1 MLQEVGEAL
10 PQNTDVGDSNPV
22 TVSLPVS
29 HGIEVAVE
37 FKPVAHP
44 VEPLT
49 RDQPVKCPLP
59 EPSILNVRLLSTDF
73 MLRHGGCSF
82 LSFVGRMIV
91 VYYNGQMDC
100 LEFDSF
106 FFSRKEVNYKLKALC
121 LTKDCVLFL
130 FSIRLLRYPPKFK
143 YLHIYWHQLSVLVQN
158 YYLLPFF
165 KWLIDA

>member
-10 PQNTDVGDSNPV
+10 PQNTDLGDSNPV
-22 TVSLPVS
+22 SVSLPVS

-82 LSFVGRMIV
+82 LLLWQDDSL
-91 VYYNGQMDC
+91 NGQIDC
-100 LEFDSF
+100 LEFDLF
-106 FFSRKEVNYKLKALC
+106 LKKKILFSLKEVNYKLKALC

-130 FSIRLLRYPPKFK
+130 FSI
-143 YLHIYWHQLSVLVQN
+143 H
-158 YYLLPFF
+158 
-165 KWLIDA
+165 